1 MRTLNKIL
9 LVVSLLAVAF
19 VVYKIFFPSGKPK
32 ATTYYQTQSKGEGS
46 AEETFIRAMK
56 YMVGEDGFPQ
66 NSNMAAKLLKEAAEK
81 GHANAQFNLAV
92 CFARGI
98 GVNMDHGQTLIWLEK
113 AAANGHPQAKEFL
126 EELKRDG
133 GLEAPADLKEVTEA
147 AEKGD
152 AEAQCKLAMY
162 YYMGQGVPRDLDKM
176 IFWLEKSAG
185 QGFAE
190 AQFRLGCAY
199 NDGTGVPLDEKKAAE
214 LFAKSAEQ
222 GYADGQ
228 YGLGLCYEKGE
239 GVPKDEEQ
247 AIKWYTL
254 AGEQGVAEAQYNLA
268 AIYYRQG
275 SDKEIY
281 WLAKSADQGEIDPAT
296 GYRLALHYLEG
307 KVVPKDAEKAL
318 DLLIKAAC
326 KNNTDAEL
334 KLSQLFYTGV
344 GEEIPEDYGK
354 ALFWCVMAE
363 RNGHEGASK
372 IHEELKK
379 DPRYKEAETKLR
391 QVLEKEEEGKQALE
405 KDIEQKLSK
414 IKSYDQLLME
424 SADLMK
430 ENKYEEAKEV
440 LQKAVAM
447 NEDDYRAYYQLG
459 LNAFNQIR
467 GKNDDKENRA
477 KCEEAIQYFD
487 KVVEMKSSYAN
498 SYALRGVAYEML
510 GQDEKA
516 LENFSYYLELVDEN
530 DNSTLTKQVI
540 ARYQRLSGER

>member
-1 MRTLNKIL
+1 
-9 LVVSLLAVAF
+9 
-19 VVYKIFFPSGKPK
+19 
-32 ATTYYQTQSKGEGS
+32 
-46 AEETFIRAMK
+46 MK

-152 AEAQCKLAMY
+152 AEAQCKLAMI

-176 IFWLEKSAG
+176 IYWLEKSAG

-199 NDGTGVPLDEKKAAE
+199 NDGTGVPQDEKKAAE

-281 WLAKSADQGEIDPAT
+281 WLAKAADQGEIDPAT
-296 GYRLALHYLEG
+296 GYRLALHYL
-307 KVVPKDAEKAL
+307 
-318 DLLIKAAC
+318 
-326 KNNTDAEL
+326 
-334 KLSQLFYTGV
+334 
-344 GEEIPEDYGK
+344 
-354 ALFWCVMAE
+354 
-363 RNGHEGASK
+363 
-372 IHEELKK
+372 
-379 DPRYKEAETKLR
+379 
-391 QVLEKEEEGKQALE
+391 
-405 KDIEQKLSK
+405 
-414 IKSYDQLLME
+414 
-424 SADLMK
+424 
-430 ENKYEEAKEV
+430 
-440 LQKAVAM
+440 
-447 NEDDYRAYYQLG
+447 
-459 LNAFNQIR
+459 
-467 GKNDDKENRA
+467 
-477 KCEEAIQYFD
+477 
-487 KVVEMKSSYAN
+487 
-498 SYALRGVAYEML
+498 
-510 GQDEKA
+510 
-516 LENFSYYLELVDEN
+516 
-530 DNSTLTKQVI
+530 
-540 ARYQRLSGER
+540 